1 MVHQLI
7 RATGEIKASQQTLQ
21 QSCQK
26 TEHLRIAL
34 EDIAHE
40 RTIDALTGLK
50 NAGAMRQYMDNWLFV
65 SGQT

>member
-7 RATGEIKASQQTLQ
+7 RATGEIKASQQTLQQTLQ

-50 NAGAMRQYMDNWLFV
+50 NAGAMRQYMDN
-65 SGQT
+65 